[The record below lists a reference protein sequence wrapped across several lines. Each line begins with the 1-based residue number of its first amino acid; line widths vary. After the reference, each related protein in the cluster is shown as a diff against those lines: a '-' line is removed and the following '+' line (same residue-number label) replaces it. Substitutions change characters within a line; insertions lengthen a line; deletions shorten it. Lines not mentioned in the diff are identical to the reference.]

1 LKNQLEY
8 LKENMLTLVKNA
20 TKNLENKAIISD
32 EKAFSYKNLLESSQE
47 FSNILLENTEDLN
60 ETRVAFMVSPGFD
73 YVRVQWGIWQAGG
86 VAVPLCI
93 TYPLPSLRYVIED
106 TDAQIVVA
114 GQEYAAIL
122 APLAAEKG
130 FRFIILNEIDK
141 NQIKLKPLP
150 EISPERR
157 AMILY
162 TSGTTNLPKGV
173 VTTHKNIEAQIS
185 TLVTSWKW
193 SANDHIL
200 CILPL
205 HHVHGI
211 INVISCAL
219 WSGATVEFLPSF
231 SAESVFGTFQK
242 REVNVFMAVPTIY
255 FKLISYWESLPAEQ
269 QKQLS
274 ETLAKFRLMV
284 SGSAALPVSV
294 MEKWKNISSHTLLE
308 RYGMTEIGMGISNP
322 YDEERK
328 AGYIGKPL
336 LGVDAR
342 LVDENNA
349 VVEIG
354 QPGEIQIKGDNVF
367 LEYWNKPEAT
377 KKTFTEDGWFKTGDI
392 AVVEDGYYRI
402 LGRDSID
409 IIKSGG
415 YKISALEIEEILRT
429 HPTINDCSVIGIPNE
444 EWGELVVAVLIV
456 KDKGLDLKELNTWI
470 REKMPAYKTPRQYK
484 IVEELPRNAMGKVTK
499 NDLKT
504 LF

>member
-1 LKNQLEY
+1 MLK
-8 LKENMLTLVKNA
+8 LVQNA
-20 TKNLENKAIISD
+20 TENLENQAIISD
-32 EKAFSYKNLLESSQE
+32 GKSFSFSDLLASSQE
-47 FSNILLENTEDLN
+47 FASLLLENTDDLK

-73 YVRVQWGIWQAGG
+73 YVSTQWGIWQAGG

-93 TYPLPSLRYVIED
+93 TYPLPSLQYVIDD

-114 GQEYAAIL
+114 GEEYASIL
-122 APLAAEKG
+122 APLAAKKG
-130 FRFIILNEIDK
+130 FRFILLNEIDK
-141 NQIKLKPLP
+141 HKINLKPLP
-150 EISPERR
+150 NITSERR

-185 TLVTSWKW
+185 TLVTSWQW
-193 SANDHIL
+193 SAKDHIL

-231 SAESVFGTFQK
+231 SAESVFGAFQK
-242 REVNVFMAVPTIY
+242 GQINVFMAVPTIY
-255 FKLISYWESLPAEQ
+255 FKLIAHWESLPTEQ
-269 QKQLS
+269 QKQIS
-274 ETLAKFRLMV
+274 ETLSKFRLMV

-294 MEKWKNISSHTLLE
+294 MEKWKVISSHTLLE

-322 YDEERK
+322 YDAERK
-328 AGYIGKPL
+328 AGHIGKPL
-336 LGVDAR
+336 SGVEAR
-342 LVDENNA
+342 LVDENNI
-349 VVEIG
+349 VVETG
-354 QPGEIQIKGDNVF
+354 QPGEIQIKGNNVF
-367 LEYWNKPEAT
+367 LEYWNKVEAT

-429 HPTINDCSVIGIPNE
+429 HPAINDCSVIGIPNE
-444 EWGELVVAVLIV
+444 EWGELVAAVLIV
-456 KDKGLDLKELNTWI
+456 NDKNLDLKALNTWI